1 MSPKGCDPVVPV
13 LNIHAFLGGNPKS
26 QSRSTSSHAQYPVD
40 QLMPNPIL
48 CKKVVSR
55 REARDQACL
64 EALARYDAAARI
76 RKAQE
81 AEDRRMAKLKEAEH
95 KRVLRNQEK
104 ELRQAEKLAEKQAE
118 KQKRESTIQ
127 AKKAESAL
135 LRERVER
142 QRSER
147 SLGVAH
153 RQAVQDL
160 EEGVRRRDRETRDKA
175 GRQAL

>member
-1 MSPKGCDPVVPV
+1 MSPKGCDPVVPAP
-13 LNIHAFLGGNPKS
+13 NIHAFPGGNPKS
-26 QSRSTSSHAQYPVD
+26 QSRTPGKECGSVLLSVRRR
-40 QLMPNPIL
+40 

-104 ELRQAEKLAEKQAE
+104 ELRQAEKLAEKQAK